1 VAIRQYNELQLHPG
15 RYRYLIGIDPGFYTT
30 GIGVIDTKYR
40 GLDAKLW
47 AGDLDDALGFLSA
60 YDRNE
65 TLFVLE
71 YNVTTHGPKGVSNA
85 IAGRIGSNV
94 AAAKYTAYLLEK
106 YGYVYLKVYAGQ
118 RDRMDGK
125 AKGKR
130 RASGKSMIALQLARK
145 PTKLSDAD
153 FFKFTK
159 IPGNFPEH
167 AKDAYTLVHDETRAS
182 IVTKIKEQLNREQK
196 QAAEKLVKRRRK
208 KANQW
213 KTK

>member
-1 VAIRQYNELQLHPG
+1 VAIRQYNELQMQPG

-71 YNVTTHGPKGVSNA
+71 YNVTTHGPKGVNNA

-145 PTKLSDAD
+145 PTKLSDSD
-153 FFKFTK
+153 FFHLTK

-182 IVTKIKEQLNREQK
+182 IVIKIKEQLNREQK

-208 KANQW
+208 KETQW